1 MPSFLNLLT
10 TPCNKNAITIEANS
24 GPRIDPK
31 NTMERKV
38 TAITTSKRI
47 DSSEEI

>member
-1 MPSFLNLLT
+1 MPSFINLLT
-10 TPCNKNAITIEANS
+10 TPCNKNAITIEANN

-38 TAITTSKRI
+38 AVIKTSKRI
-47 DSSEEI
+47 EYSDEI

>member
-1 MPSFLNLLT
+1 MPSFINLLT

-31 NTMERKV
+31 NTIERKV
-38 TAITTSKRI
+38 AAITTSKRI